1 MIKDIKHIVKFSF
14 ILWIV
19 LNLFTFYCFAD
30 NLIDR
35 EIANKAVSWRLNKFI
50 KADSLIRG
58 KILGINDFHG
68 QIAEGKVVGGRPVG
82 GAAVLTSYLRNAQ
95 KVYQNSTFYISV
107 GDLIGGS
114 SPESALLQDEPTIM
128 FFNMLGNSLCSYEDK
143 YNELCNVIGIPGNHE
158 FDEGIDELIRII
170 NGGNHINGPF
180 LEDSYKGINFAFISS
195 NIIYNDG
202 KPFLKPY
209 TIKTLDNIP
218 IGFIGAILRDAPTIV
233 TPSAISGLEF
243 LDEADIINSYVN
255 ELKSK
260 NIKSI
265 VVLIHQGGTQ
275 NDNGD
280 LKGAISDIVEN
291 LDDEVDIVLSGH
303 SHTYINTLAKNK
315 NGHSILV
322 TQAFS
327 SGTAYSDIDFAVD
340 KKSGD
345 VVEKTAKI
353 VTTYAD
359 DGPGLQPDV
368 RVQELVEEVLD
379 QVDPIINREITISRT
394 DITRQQN
401 EAGESA
407 LGNLIADAQRWQM
420 DTDFAFMNSGG
431 IRDDIKAG
439 VVTYGNLYS
448 VQPFGNTLV
457 KMELTGKEIK
467 ELLMQQWGIDGHQRM
482 LQISGL
488 SYVWDASKDINERLT
503 NIVDNNNM
511 PLDDKKT
518 YSITVNSF
526 LADGGDGFTVL
537 ENGKNREVGPT
548 DLDGLVNYLE
558 QLQAPIY
565 YTIDGRIK
573 KTM

>member
-1 MIKDIKHIVKFSF
+1 MIKGIKHIVKFSF

-35 EIANKAVSWRLNKFI
+35 EIASKSISWRINKFI

-467 ELLMQQWGIDGHQRM
+467 ELLIQQWGTDGHQRI

-488 SYVWDASKDINERLT
+488 SYVWDASKDIKERLT

-558 QLQAPIY
+558 QLQSPIY

-573 KTM
+573 KIM

>member
-359 DGPGLQPDV
+359 EGPGLQPDV
-368 RVQELVEEVLD
+368 RVQALVEEVLD

-420 DTDFAFMNSGG
+420 DTDFAFMNPGG